1 MSCWAQKIEERVVM
15 GYGWIE
21 SEIFFP
27 VVSSFI
33 KYTKPTKEDRVI
45 LVLDMQDSHTTN
57 LELITL
63 A

>member
-1 MSCWAQKIEERVVM
+1 M